1 MLRCSNQG
9 MNDDPVGA
17 ETTRAGSA
25 VERVV
30 RELRSG
36 MTNRLFA
43 PGQRLVEADLTA
55 EFGVSRGTLREAF
68 RRLAADGLIEIVPN
82 RGAIVRRLSS
92 SDVLELFQ
100 IRRQLEG
107 LSARLAARR
116 MALPAVREPFTQAI
130 APIWSDIPRRLIQ
143 NYMDENSAFHEAV
156 YDAAGNR
163 QLAQVSR
170 QLQLPAIMSQLD
182 NLLTSAALEESVAEH
197 RIIAKAIL
205 DGEEDEAELAMQKH
219 LERAALLTSEVSA
232 RVRYRSPS
240 PSV

>member
-1 MLRCSNQG
+1 MS
-9 MNDDPVGA
+9 DVSDSAPAVKSA
-17 ETTRAGSA
+17 SA

-30 RELRSG
+30 RALFSG
-36 MTNRLFA
+36 LMSRRFA

-92 SDVLELFQ
+92 RDVLELFE

-116 MALPAVREPFTQAI
+116 MALPAVREAFSRAI
-130 APIWSDIPRRLIQ
+130 DPIWSDEPRRLIQ
-143 NYMDENSAFHEAV
+143 SYMDENSAFHEAV
-156 YDAAGNR
+156 YDASGNR

-170 QLQLPAIMSQLD
+170 QLQLPAIMSQID
-182 NLLTSAALEESVAEH
+182 NLLTPAALEESVAEH
-197 RIIAKAIL
+197 REIARAIL
-205 DGEEDEAELAMQKH
+205 DEDQDRAELTMHRH
-219 LERAALLTSEVSA
+219 LERAALLTSQVAA
-232 RVRYRSPS
+232 RLRGHA
-240 PSV
+240 

>member
-1 MLRCSNQG
+1 MS
-9 MNDDPVGA
+9 DVSDSAPAVKSA
-17 ETTRAGSA
+17 SA

-30 RELRSG
+30 KTLFSG
-36 MTNRLFA
+36 LMSRRFA

-92 SDVLELFQ
+92 RDVLELFE

-116 MALPAVREPFTQAI
+116 MALPAVREAFSRAI
-130 APIWSDIPRRLIQ
+130 DPIWSDEPRRLIQ
-143 NYMDENSAFHEAV
+143 SYMDENSAFHEAV
-156 YDAAGNR
+156 YDASGNR

-170 QLQLPAIMSQLD
+170 QLQLPAIMSQID
-182 NLLTSAALEESVAEH
+182 NLLTPAALEESVAEH
-197 RIIAKAIL
+197 REIARAIL
-205 DGEEDEAELAMQKH
+205 DEDQDRAELTMHRH
-219 LERAALLTSEVSA
+219 LERAALLTSQVA
-232 RVRYRSPS
+232 ALLRDHA
-240 PSV
+240 